1 MAVNKVEIGGE
12 TVLDLTGDTVTSDN
26 LAYGITAH
34 GANGE
39 VIVGTRKFCRIYST
53 TNPALTASAG
63 IFTWTIPATDH
74 GFTSKV
80 LGISLYDS
88 EGQMVFT
95 SVTIDSSYNIVV
107 SMYNETVA
115 TIEAGEYMI
124 VVVGED

>member
-1 MAVNKVEIGGE
+1 MAVNKVGIDGE

-63 IFTWTIPATDH
+63 AFTWTIPATDH
-74 GFTSKV
+74 GFVSKV
-80 LGISLYDS
+80 LDISLYDS
-88 EGQMVFT
+88 EGQMVIANI
-95 SVTIDSSYNIVV
+95 TIDGSYNIVV
-107 SMYNETVA
+107 SMYDETVT
-115 TIEAGEYMI
+115 TIETGKYMI
-124 VVVGED
+124 VVIGED

>member
-53 TNPALTASAG
+53 TNPTLTASAG
-63 IFTWTIPATDH
+63 IFTWTVPATDH

>member
-1 MAVNKVEIGGE
+1 MSVNKVEIDGE

-63 IFTWTIPATDH
+63 TFTWIVPATDH

-107 SMYNETVA
+107 SMYDEAVA
-115 TIEAGEYMI
+115 TIEAGQYMI

>member
-53 TNPALTASAG
+53 TNPTLTASAG
-63 IFTWTIPATDH
+63 VFTWTIPATDH

-95 SVTIDSSYNIVV
+95 NVTIDSSYNIVV
-107 SMYNETVA
+107 SIYNETVA
-115 TIEAGEYMI
+115 TIEAGKYMI

>member
-39 VIVGTRKFCRIYST
+39 VIIGTKKFCRIYST
-53 TNPALTASAG
+53 TNPTLTASAG
-63 IFTWTIPATDH
+63 AFTWTVPATDH

-95 SVTIDSSYNIVV
+95 NVTIDSSYNIVV
-107 SMYNETVA
+107 SIYNETVA
-115 TIEAGEYMI
+115 TIEAGKYMI

>member
-1 MAVNKVEIGGE
+1 MSVNKVEIDGE

-63 IFTWTIPATDH
+63 IFTWTVPATDH

-88 EGQMVFT
+88 KGQMVFT

-107 SMYNETVA
+107 SMYDETVA

>member
-39 VIVGTRKFCRIYST
+39 VIVGTKKFCRIYST
-53 TNPALTASAG
+53 TNPALTTSAG
-63 IFTWTIPATDH
+63 AFTWTVPAADH

-95 SVTIDSSYNIVV
+95 NVTIDSSYNIVV
-107 SMYNETVA
+107 SMYDETVA

>member
-1 MAVNKVEIGGE
+1 MSVNKVEIGGE
-12 TVLDLTGDTVTSDN
+12 TVLDLTSDTVASDN

-63 IFTWTIPATDH
+63 IFTWTVPATDH

>member
-1 MAVNKVEIGGE
+1 MSVNKVEIDGE

-39 VIVGTRKFCRIYST
+39 VIVGTKKFCRIYST
-53 TNPALTASAG
+53 TNPALTASADT
-63 IFTWTIPATDH
+63 FTWTIPATDH

-95 SVTIDSSYNIVV
+95 SMTIDSSYNIVV
-107 SMYNETVA
+107 TMYDEAVA
-115 TIEAGEYMI
+115 TIEAGKYMI

>member
-1 MAVNKVEIGGE
+1 MAVNKVGIDGE
-12 TVLDLTGDTVTSDN
+12 TVLDLTSDTVTSDN

-53 TNPALTASAG
+53 TNPALTVSAG
-63 IFTWTIPATDH
+63 AFAWTVSATDH

-88 EGQMVFT
+88 EGQMVIAN
-95 SVTIDSSYNIVV
+95 VTIDSSYNIVV
-107 SMYNETVA
+107 SMYDETVT
-115 TIEAGEYMI
+115 TIEAGKYMI

>member
-1 MAVNKVEIGGE
+1 MSVNKVEIGGE

-63 IFTWTIPATDH
+63 AFTWTVPATDH
-74 GFTSKV
+74 GFASKV

-95 SVTIDSSYNIVV
+95 NVTIDSSYNIVV
-107 SMYNETVA
+107 SMYDEAVA

>member
-1 MAVNKVEIGGE
+1 MAVNKVGIDGE
-12 TVLDLTGDTVTSDN
+12 TVLDLTSDTVTSDN

-63 IFTWTIPATDH
+63 AFAWTVPATDH

-88 EGQMVFT
+88 EGQMIIAN
-95 SVTIDSSYNIVV
+95 VTIDSSYNIVV
-107 SMYNETVA
+107 SMYDETVT
-115 TIEAGEYMI
+115 TIEAEKYMI
-124 VVVGED
+124 VVIGED

>member
-53 TNPALTASAG
+53 TNPTLTASAG
-63 IFTWTIPATDH
+63 IFTWTVPATDH

-95 SVTIDSSYNIVV
+95 SMTIDSSYNIVV

>member
-12 TVLDLTGDTVTSDN
+12 TVLDLTSDTVTSDN

-53 TNPALTASAG
+53 TNPALTANAG
-63 IFTWTIPATDH
+63 TFTWTVLATDH

-107 SMYNETVA
+107 SMYDEAVA

>member
-1 MAVNKVEIGGE
+1 MSVNKVEIDGE

-39 VIVGTRKFCRIYST
+39 VIVGARKFCRIYST

-63 IFTWTIPATDH
+63 VFTWTVPATDH

-88 EGQMVFT
+88 EG
-95 SVTIDSSYNIVV
+95 
-107 SMYNETVA
+107 
-115 TIEAGEYMI
+115 
-124 VVVGED
+124 

>member
-1 MAVNKVEIGGE
+1 MSVNKVEIDGE

-63 IFTWTIPATDH
+63 TFIWTVPATDH
-74 GFTSKV
+74 GFASKV

-124 VVVGED
+124 VIVGED

>member
-53 TNPALTASAG
+53 TNPTLTASAG
-63 IFTWTIPATDH
+63 IFTWTVPATDH

-124 VVVGED
+124 VIVGED

>member
-1 MAVNKVEIGGE
+1 MSVNKVEIDGE

-63 IFTWTIPATDH
+63 TFIWTVPATDH

-88 EGQMVFT
+88 EGQMVLT

>member
-1 MAVNKVEIGGE
+1 MSVNKVEIGGE
-12 TVLDLTGDTVTSDN
+12 TVLDLTSDTVTSDN

-63 IFTWTIPATDH
+63 AFTWTVPATDH

-80 LGISLYDS
+80 LGISLYDR

-95 SVTIDSSYNIVV
+95 NMTIDSSYNIVV

>member
-1 MAVNKVEIGGE
+1 MSVNKVEIGGE
-12 TVLDLTGDTVTSDN
+12 TVLDLTSDTVTSDN

-34 GANGE
+34 GTNGE

-63 IFTWTIPATDH
+63 AFTWTVPATDH

-95 SVTIDSSYNIVV
+95 NVTIDSSYNIVV

>member
-1 MAVNKVEIGGE
+1 MAVNKVGIDGE

-63 IFTWTIPATDH
+63 AFIWTVPAIDH
-74 GFTSKV
+74 KFTSKV
-80 LGISLYDS
+80 LGISLYNS
-88 EGQMVFT
+88 EGQMVIANI
-95 SVTIDSSYNIVV
+95 TIDGSYNIVV
-107 SMYNETVA
+107 SMYDETAA
-115 TIEAGEYMI
+115 TIEAGKYMI
-124 VVVGED
+124 VVIGED

>member
-53 TNPALTASAG
+53 TNPTLTASAG
-63 IFTWTIPATDH
+63 VFTWTVPATDH

-95 SVTIDSSYNIVV
+95 NVTIDSSYNIVV
-107 SMYNETVA
+107 SIYNETVA
-115 TIEAGEYMI
+115 TIEAGKYMI
-124 VVVGED
+124 VVIGED

>member
-1 MAVNKVEIGGE
+1 MAVNKVEIDGE

-53 TNPALTASAG
+53 TNPELVASENV
-63 IFTWTIPATDH
+63 FTWTVLATDH
-74 GFTSKV
+74 GFTSNA
-80 LGISLYDS
+80 LSISLYDNNS
-88 EGQMVFT
+88 QMVFT
-95 SVTIDSSYNIVV
+95 NIIIDGNYNIVINL
-107 SMYNETVA
+107 YNEDA
-115 TIEAGEYMI
+115 TTIASGQYLV

>member
-1 MAVNKVEIGGE
+1 MSVNKVEIDGE

-53 TNPALTASAG
+53 TNPALTTSAG
-63 IFTWTIPATDH
+63 TFTWTVPATDH

>member
-1 MAVNKVEIGGE
+1 MAVNKVEIDGE
-12 TVLDLTGDTVTSDN
+12 TALDLTSDTVTSDN

-63 IFTWTIPATDH
+63 AFTWTVPAADH
-74 GFTSKV
+74 RFTSKV
-80 LGISLYDS
+80 LDISLYDS

-107 SMYNETVA
+107 SMYDETVT
-115 TIEAGEYMI
+115 TIEAGKYIII
-124 VVVGED
+124 VIGED

>member
-39 VIVGTRKFCRIYST
+39 VIVGTKKFCRIYST

-63 IFTWTIPATDH
+63 IFTWTVPATDH

-95 SVTIDSSYNIVV
+95 NVMIDSSYNIVV
-107 SMYNETVA
+107 SMYDEAVA

>member
-1 MAVNKVEIGGE
+1 MAVNKVEIDGE
-12 TVLDLTGDTVTSDN
+12 TALDLTSDTVTSDN

-63 IFTWTIPATDH
+63 AFTWTVPAADH
-74 GFTSKV
+74 RFTSKV

-88 EGQMVFT
+88 EGQMVIAN
-95 SVTIDSSYNIVV
+95 VTIDSSYNIVV
-107 SMYNETVA
+107 SMYDETVT
-115 TIEAGEYMI
+115 TIEAGKYMI

>member
-63 IFTWTIPATDH
+63 IFTWTVPAKDH

>member
-1 MAVNKVEIGGE
+1 MAVNKVGIDGE
-12 TVLDLTGDTVTSDN
+12 TVLDLTSDTVTSDN

-63 IFTWTIPATDH
+63 AFTWTVSATDH

-88 EGQMVFT
+88 EGQMVIAN
-95 SVTIDSSYNIVV
+95 VTIDSSYNIVV
-107 SMYNETVA
+107 SMYDETVT
-115 TIEAGEYMI
+115 TIEAGKYMI

>member
-1 MAVNKVEIGGE
+1 MSVNKVEIGGE
-12 TVLDLTGDTVTSDN
+12 TVLDLTSDTVTSDN

-63 IFTWTIPATDH
+63 AFTWTVPATDH

-107 SMYNETVA
+107 SMYDEAVA

>member
-1 MAVNKVEIGGE
+1 MSVNKVEIDGE

-63 IFTWTIPATDH
+63 TFIWTVPATDH

-88 EGQMVFT
+88 EG
-95 SVTIDSSYNIVV
+95 
-107 SMYNETVA
+107 
-115 TIEAGEYMI
+115 
-124 VVVGED
+124 

>member
-1 MAVNKVEIGGE
+1 MAVNKVEIDGE
-12 TVLDLTGDTVTSDN
+12 TALDLTSDTVTSDN

-53 TNPALTASAG
+53 TNPALTASTGA
-63 IFTWTIPATDH
+63 FTWTVPAADH
-74 GFTSKV
+74 RFTSKV

-95 SVTIDSSYNIVV
+95 SVMIDSSYNIVV
-107 SMYNETVA
+107 SMYDETVT
-115 TIEAGEYMI
+115 TIEAGKYMI
-124 VVVGED
+124 VVVGES

>member
-1 MAVNKVEIGGE
+1 MAVNKVEIDGE

-63 IFTWTIPATDH
+63 AFTWTIPATDH
-74 GFTSKV
+74 RFTSKV
-80 LGISLYDS
+80 LDISLYDS
-88 EGQMVFT
+88 EG
-95 SVTIDSSYNIVV
+95 
-107 SMYNETVA
+107 
-115 TIEAGEYMI
+115 
-124 VVVGED
+124 

>member
-39 VIVGTRKFCRIYST
+39 VIVGTKKFCRIYST

-63 IFTWTIPATDH
+63 AFTWTVPATDH

-88 EGQMVFT
+88 EG
-95 SVTIDSSYNIVV
+95 
-107 SMYNETVA
+107 
-115 TIEAGEYMI
+115 
-124 VVVGED
+124 

>member
-26 LAYGITAH
+26 LAYGITTH

-53 TNPALTASAG
+53 TNPALTASAST
-63 IFTWTIPATDH
+63 FTWTVPATDH

-107 SMYNETVA
+107 SMYDEAVA
-115 TIEAGEYMI
+115 TIEAGKYMI

>member
-63 IFTWTIPATDH
+63 IFTWTVPATDH

-80 LGISLYDS
+80 LGISLYNS
-88 EGQMVFT
+88 EGEMVFT
-95 SVTIDSSYNIVV
+95 NVTIDSSYNIVV

>member
-12 TVLDLTGDTVTSDN
+12 TVLDLTSDTVTSDN

-63 IFTWTIPATDH
+63 IFTWTVPATDH

-80 LGISLYDS
+80 LGISLYDG
-88 EGQMVFT
+88 EGQMVFP